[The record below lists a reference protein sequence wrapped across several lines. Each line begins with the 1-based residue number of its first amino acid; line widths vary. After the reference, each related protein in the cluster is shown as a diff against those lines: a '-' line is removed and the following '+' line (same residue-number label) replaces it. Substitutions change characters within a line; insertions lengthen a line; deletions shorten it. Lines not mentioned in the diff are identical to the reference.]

1 LLYIAEK
8 QCRGYHELKEYA
20 NHIGISESY
29 LKVILS
35 KTCQEKANY
44 KILEPHRSTAQREK
58 ILYKPRQSHNHKERV
73 EADPAEVH
81 CGCS

>member
-35 KTCQEKANY
+35 RLAKRKLITRYWSRTE
-44 KILEPHRSTAQREK
+44 AQRRERRYCINPDK
-58 ILYKPRQSHNHKERV
+58 VIIIKKE
-73 EADPAEVH
+73 
-81 CGCS
+81 